1 MKASYEHVTDWFKF
15 CSATGIGIT
24 WADGVSRLVCLGRHI
39 RVFEYQVSVGRDM
52 PIFRSNHRD
61 HTLNSVVPVRR
72 VRAIRMLVVALLA
85 LTCFGAVQAQPG
97 GGGGGRGGRGGGG
110 GGGFGG
116 FGGGFGGGGFGT
128 SLSSLLREAAVKTE
142 IQLTEDQETKIREV
156 QDAIRE
162 KQDAA
167 GGGREAMRARFTAI
181 NEAATDAE
189 KERLQKE
196 MRQDGLKRQ
205 KEQDDAIKQVLK
217 PEQISRLDQI
227 LLQRIGVNGIKDS
240 ALEDDALSRSLK
252 ITAEQK
258 KKFEDIQKAYDKKMA
273 EMREMGFQNV
283 PREDWEKIRVDRDS
297 QLDQVLTAE
306 QRKEWEV
313 KQGPAGPKFEFG
325 GTGGNRGGRSERTG
339 RPGGPRGPQREEKVP
354 EGAVAVVDFSAGA
367 TDAAVPVDTKI
378 PDSKGPP
385 TKDGTDK
392 AVPPGEK
399 LMSFTFR
406 FAPWEDV
413 LKKFAEHAG
422 LTLDLNVTPPG
433 TFNYLDNGKYTVT
446 QALDIINGY
455 LIQKGYILVRRDKFL
470 VVVTTDNIEPN
481 LIPDVQF
488 ADLAKRGRNELVRV
502 VLPIEGMPP
511 EAAADEA
518 QELLG
523 PQGKIVPLS
532 KTGRLIVTDIA
543 SNILRIHE
551 LLNGMNAVPS
561 GGPVFQPFQLKH
573 VSVLEAE
580 KVVRDLFGLPQR
592 GVVSTT
598 VANGSGT
605 SNQSSRPGGDRGNFS
620 GFGGNFGGFG
630 QFGGRGD
637 FGGGGFGRGDF
648 GRGGFGRGGDG
659 GGSGQPQAPQTQTQ
673 TSTASPNV
681 ASNAR
686 ISVATDF
693 RTNTLMVTAKP
704 EDIKIVEMAIKTL
717 DIDEKTNNEARN
729 ITGRNSPQLEVY
741 PITTADPHVMIQT
754 INNLVP
760 AAIISEDAKAKR
772 MHVYATAEEQAQ
784 IKALI
789 QQIDGGIDGGET
801 TLVVSLRKL
810 DPMGAAGSLRNLFKG
825 VREEVPMIE
834 ADPVGRRLLI
844 RGTIAQVTEIRRV
857 LTQMGENPDGTGGPD
872 PAARGPIRTLS
883 LGGRDPQEFAE
894 LIEKLWPDR
903 AANPIRI
910 VVPSAGNQTL
920 KSGALHAP
928 AAESSKANPPG
939 RQERSPSV
947 IKTKVTS
954 PVKVRS
960 ETSKTKAQTEK
971 TRAKELASEKEA
983 GALLDNDGLLNPK
996 TIDDQLEEATADEP
1010 AAYDIDPVNAT
1021 EIQPADEP
1029 GEIDVPE
1036 APNSK
1041 KGPKGEDSNSEQSPG
1056 EQPEANKR
1064 PEATEPSRPI
1074 VPIEESETGSKTTES
1089 VPADLPSESDRP
1101 RTRAGRRTPKAIPG
1115 DGSPKPI
1122 TMVPSGN
1129 NLLLTSEDPE
1139 ALDRM
1144 QALAEALSQSAP
1156 KRQTWTV
1163 FYLRTADA
1171 TETASMLGNLF
1182 PSGSVAQSV
1191 DRNSQSMMGSLT
1203 GGISSLGSSLM
1214 DMSGLSSLGAAST
1227 LRIVPEIRSNA
1238 LYVSGPSDLVRQV
1251 EDVLKVLD
1259 ASELPESLR
1268 DRVPRMIAVEHADV
1282 TEVAEIIESLYKD
1295 YMQAPAAIPGGGG
1308 GGMNPIAMLMA
1319 ASGGAGD
1326 KTKGR
1331 GIRLTIGVDE
1341 RTNSVVVS
1349 SDETLYRQ
1357 IEALVKTLDQ
1367 QALEANRTVRI
1378 VAVDAAKAMVVQ
1390 QALGSLVNRVKV
1402 SSTGGGSSNQP
1413 AMQAPQSPFG
1423 GMNGGD
1429 NGRSGRGGRG
1439 GNNGGGNNGGG
1450 SAAETEIRNRILQGA
1465 GLFPQGGGGGGN
1477 NGGGGRGGF
1486 GGGNGGGRGGFGG
1499 GGGQGRGQ

>member
-1 MKASYEHVTDWFKF
+1 MLV
-15 CSATGIGIT
+15 GII
-24 WADGVSRLVCLGRHI
+24 
-39 RVFEYQVSVGRDM
+39 EYQISAGRDM
-52 PIFRSNHRD
+52 PLFQSNHRD
-61 HTLNSVVPVRR
+61 HGVKSVVPAGR
-72 VRAIRMLVVALLA
+72 VRVIGMLVLALLA
-85 LTCFGAVQAQPG
+85 LTCFDSAIQAQPG
-97 GGGGGRGGRGGGG
+97 GGSGRGGRGGP
-110 GGGFGG
+110 GFGG
-116 FGGGFGGGGFGT
+116 FGGGFGGGGFGFT
-128 SLSSLLREAAVKTE
+128 ISISSLLREEAIKTE
-142 IQLTEDQETKIREV
+142 IHLTDDQATKIREV
-156 QDAIRE
+156 QDEIRT
-162 KQDAA
+162 KQEAA
-167 GGGREAMRARFTAI
+167 GGGREAMRERFAAI
-181 NEAATDAE
+181 NEAETDAE

-196 MRQDGLKRQ
+196 MRRDGLKRQ
-205 KEQDDAIKQVLK
+205 KEQDEAIKKVLK
-217 PEQISRLDQI
+217 PEQVSRLDQI
-227 LLQRIGVNGIKDS
+227 LLQRTGINGIKDG
-240 ALEDDALSRSLK
+240 ALEDDDLSKSLK
-252 ITAEQK
+252 ISADQK
-258 KKFEDIQKAYDKKMA
+258 KKFQDIQKAYDKKIA
-273 EMREMGFQNV
+273 EMREDAANV
-283 PREDWEKIRVDRDS
+283 PREDWDKARVDRDA
-297 QLDQVLTAE
+297 QLEQVLTAE
-306 QRKEWEV
+306 QRKDWEV
-313 KQGPAGPKFEFG
+313 RQGPAGPKFEFG
-325 GTGGNRGGRSERTG
+325 GGGGNRGGRGERTG
-339 RPGGPRGPQREEKVP
+339 RTGGSRGPQREEKVP
-354 EGAVAVVDFSAGA
+354 DGAVAVVDFSAG
-367 TDAAVPVDTKI
+367 TNDAAVPVETKV
-378 PDSKGPP
+378 PVDLKGPA
-385 TKDGTDK
+385 TKAGTDK
-392 AVPPGEK
+392 SVPPGEK

-470 VVVTTDNIEPN
+470 VVCSVDNIEPN
-481 LIPDVQF
+481 LIPDVAF

-502 VLPIEGMPP
+502 LLPIEGMPP
-511 EAAADEA
+511 ETAADEA

-532 KTGRLIVTDIA
+532 KTGRLVVTDIA
-543 SNILRIHE
+543 SNVLRIHE
-551 LLNGMNAVPS
+551 LLNGMNAVAS

-592 GVVSTT
+592 GIVSTT
-598 VANGSGT
+598 VTNPSTT
-605 SNQSSRPGGDRGNFS
+605 SNQPSRMGGDRGSFG

-630 QFGGRGD
+630 GGFGGRGD
-637 FGGGGFGRGDF
+637 FGGFGRGDF
-648 GRGGFGRGGDG
+648 GRGGDGRGSDR
-659 GGSGQPQAPQTQTQ
+659 QPQAPQTQTQ
-673 TSTASPNV
+673 TSTASQNV

-704 EDIKIVEMAIKTL
+704 EDIKIVEMALKTL
-717 DIDEKTNNEARN
+717 DIDDKTNNEARN
-729 ITGRNSPQLEVY
+729 LTGRNTPGFEVY
-741 PITTADPHVMIQT
+741 PVTTADPHVMIQD

-760 AAIISEDAKAKR
+760 AAIITEDAKAKR
-772 MHVYATAEEQAQ
+772 LHVYATADEQAQ

-789 QQIDGGIDGGET
+789 QQIDGGIEGGDT
-801 TLVVSLRKL
+801 TLVVTLRKL

-834 ADPVGRRLLI
+834 ADPVGRRLLV
-844 RGTIAQVTEIRRV
+844 RGTVAQVTEIRRV
-857 LTQMGENPDGTGGPD
+857 LTLMGENPDGSGAHD
-872 PAARGPIRTLS
+872 QAARGPVRTLS

-920 KSGALHAP
+920 RPGTLHAP
-928 AAESSKANPPG
+928 ATESSRATPPA
-939 RQERSPSV
+939 RPERSPSV
-947 IKTKVTS
+947 IKTRVTN
-954 PVKVRS
+954 PVKVRA
-960 ETSKTKAQTEK
+960 ETRNNKTQSEK
-971 TRAKELASEKEA
+971 TPAKEVAVDKEV
-983 GALLDNDGLLNPK
+983 GAFLSDADELLNPK
-996 TIDDQLEEATADEP
+996 TIDDELEVATADDP
-1010 AAYDIDPVNAT
+1010 PTVDSDPVNAT

-1029 GEIDVPE
+1029 GEIE
-1036 APNSK
+1036 GQK
-1041 KGPKGEDSNSEQSPG
+1041 TRDSNREPQDDEPDSDRSPG
-1056 EQPEANKR
+1056 QEPETQQPTANER
-1064 PEATEPSRPI
+1064 PEATEAGRPI
-1074 VPIEESETGSKTTES
+1074 ERSETGPITTES
-1089 VPADLPSESDRP
+1089 VPVEAPAESDRP
-1101 RTRAGRRTPKAIPG
+1101 GSRGGRRTPKAAPSN
-1115 DGSPKPI
+1115 GSPKPI
-1122 TMVPSGN
+1122 TMFPQGN
-1129 NLLLTSEDPE
+1129 NLVFTSDDPE

-1144 QALAEALSQSAP
+1144 TALAEALSQSAP

-1171 TETASMLGNLF
+1171 TETAAMLGNLF

-1238 LYVSGPSDLVRQV
+1238 LYVSGPTDLVRQV

-1268 DRVPRMIAVEHADV
+1268 DRVPRMIPVEHADV
-1282 TEVAEIIESLYKD
+1282 ADVAEIIENLYKD

-1357 IEALVKTLDQ
+1357 IEALVKTLDE

-1378 VAVDAAKAMVVQ
+1378 VSVDAAKALLVQ
-1390 QALGSLVNRVKV
+1390 QALGSLVGKVKV
-1402 SSTGGGSSNQP
+1402 SSTGGSNSQP
-1413 AMQAPQSPFG
+1413 AMQTPQSPFG

-1429 NGRSGRGGRG
+1429 NGRSGRSGRG
-1439 GNNGGGNNGGG
+1439 GNNGGSNNGGG
-1450 SAAETEIRNRILQGA
+1450 TAVEAEIRNRILQGA
-1465 GLFPQGGGGGGN
+1465 GMFPQGGGNNGGGRGGF
-1477 NGGGGRGGF
+1477 GGGGRGGF

-1499 GGGQGRGQ
+1499 GGGGQRSGQ